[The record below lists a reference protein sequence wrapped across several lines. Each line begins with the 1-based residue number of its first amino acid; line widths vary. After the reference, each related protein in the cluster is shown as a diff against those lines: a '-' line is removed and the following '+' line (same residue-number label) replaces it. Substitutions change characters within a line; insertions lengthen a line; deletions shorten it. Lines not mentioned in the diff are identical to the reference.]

1 MNRHAVSINPSSDA
15 LESEPIDAIAASAND
30 RTSFLQRVWRRLV
43 GAPKRAPKEKTSPR
57 EKRRWRLL
65 QVESALACNLKCI
78 MCPWK
83 DFRDQVRHGGIMKPE
98 IWEAIKPHLR
108 DTQSVDF
115 TGGGEPLLQ
124 PNLVEW
130 ITDAHRARCE
140 TGILTNAL
148 LLTKE
153 TSRKLIS
160 AGLDWICI
168 SMDGARKEEYEA
180 IRIGSNF
187 EKVCENVA
195 NFSAL
200 RTGKVPKMM
209 INFVMM
215 SHNFHQ
221 VEDMVRLAA
230 QLGVD
235 QVNFKQCEVI
245 RGEHGKGHG
254 LFGKEETKEIR
265 QWEKELDRALRLAKK
280 LDVQTTASPFT
291 PMERPVCEQ
300 DPRDSVFISYE
311 GEVAPCINL
320 IKGGPTTFLGQETVM
335 PSVCYGRLPEVDLRE
350 LMENE
355 TCKLYRKRFHERAAA
370 YEQVFMRALM
380 SDSLPVPERIMQ
392 VALREM
398 PEAPEGCKACH
409 YLCGI

>member
-1 MNRHAVSINPSSDA
+1 M
-15 LESEPIDAIAASAND
+15 
-30 RTSFLQRVWRRLV
+30 
-43 GAPKRAPKEKTSPR
+43 
-57 EKRRWRLL
+57 
-65 QVESALACNLKCI
+65 ESALAYNLKCV

-83 DFRDQVRHGGIMKPE
+83 DFRDQVHHGGVMQPE
-98 IWEAIKPHLR
+98 IWEAIKPHLSNA
-108 DTQSVDF
+108 TSVDF

-124 PNLVEW
+124 PRLVEW
-130 ITDAHRARCE
+130 ITDANRAGCE
-140 TGILTNAL
+140 TGVLTNAL

-153 TSRKLIS
+153 TSGKLIA

-168 SMDGARKEEYEA
+168 SIDGASKEEYEA

-195 NFSAL
+195 YLAKI
-200 RTGKVPKMM
+200 RTRKSPKMM

-221 VEDMVRLAA
+221 VEDIVRLAA

-265 QWEKELDRALRLAKK
+265 RWKKELDKALRLAKK
-280 LDVQTTASPFT
+280 LGVQTTASPFT
-291 PMERPVCEQ
+291 PMERPVCDQ

-311 GEVAPCINL
+311 GDVAPCINL
-320 IKGGPTTFLGQETVM
+320 VKGGPTTFLGQETIM
-335 PSVCYGRLPEVDLRE
+335 PPVCYGRLPGVDLGD

-355 TCKLYRKRFHERAAA
+355 VCKLYRERFHERARV
-370 YEQVFMRALM
+370 YEQVFMRALT
-380 SDSLPVPERIMQ
+380 SDSLPIPERIMQ
-392 VALREM
+392 AALREM
-398 PEAPEGCKACH
+398 PEAPEGCNVCH
-409 YLCGI
+409 YLFGI

>member
-1 MNRHAVSINPSSDA
+1 MNRQVVSKKSTSATVENETHDAPAVTGN
-15 LESEPIDAIAASAND
+15 N
-30 RTSFLQRVWRRLV
+30 RTSLAQKIWRKLV
-43 GAPKRAPKEKTSPR
+43 GAPKQAPEEVALR
-57 EKRRWRLL
+57 EKRHWRLL

-83 DFRDQVRHGGIMKPE
+83 DFRHHVRHGGIMQPE
-98 IWEAIKPHLR
+98 IWQAIKPHLH
-108 DTQSVDF
+108 DVQSVDF

-124 PNLVEW
+124 PRLVEW
-130 ITDAHRARCE
+130 ITDANRAGCE
-140 TGILTNAL
+140 TGVLTNAVL
-148 LLTKE
+148 LSKE
-153 TSRKLIS
+153 TSRKLIA

-187 EKVCENVA
+187 EKICENVSDFA
-195 NFSAL
+195 AL
-200 RTGKVPKMM
+200 RRAKFPKMM

-221 VEDMVRLAA
+221 VEEIVRLAA

-235 QVNFKQCEVI
+235 HVNFKQCEVI

-265 QWEKELDRALRLAKK
+265 RWKKELDKALRLAKK
-280 LDVQTTASPFT
+280 LGIQTTASPFT

-300 DPRDSVFISYE
+300 DPRDSAFISYE

-320 IKGGPTTFLGQETVM
+320 VKGGPTTFLGQETVM
-335 PSVCYGRLPEVDLRE
+335 PSVCYGRLPKVNLRE

-355 TCKLYRKRFHERAAA
+355 TCKLYRERFQKRVAAH
-370 YEQVFMRALM
+370 EQVFMRALM
-380 SDSLPVPERIMQ
+380 SDSLPIPERVMQ
-392 VALREM
+392 DALKDM
-398 PEAPEGCKACH
+398 PEAPESCKVCH
-409 YLCGI
+409 YLFGI